1 MPLTSYLLLFAGGV
15 LGGMINVMAGGAGFM
30 TFPLFMAAGLSEME
44 ANAANFVALLP
55 ANIVGTAVYA
65 KEIRDVREHLITRII
80 LALVGGTAGSLL
92 LIWLGEASF
101 HKAIPWLLLFAT
113 ASFAFG
119 PTVKRYL
126 ETQTSFDAARWL
138 WLSFLLE
145 FIVYVYGGYFGL
157 GMGIILLAIHS
168 IFSHMSVHHANA
180 LRNITIALMTVV
192 SIVIFSG
199 SGLIRWLPSLAMM
212 AGAVVG
218 GYGMSKLA
226 RMVPAA
232 KVRLGILC
240 WSVALTGF
248 AFWRYG

>member
-1 MPLTSYLLLFAGGV
+1 MSLSSYLLLFAGGV
-15 LGGMINVMAGGAGFM
+15 LGGVINVMAGGAGFM

-55 ANIVGTAVYA
+55 ANAVGTFVF
-65 KEIRDVREHLITRII
+65 KREIGEVRRHLITRIG
-80 LALVGGTAGSLL
+80 LALLGGALGSWLL
-92 LIWLGEASF
+92 VWAGEASF

-113 ASFAFG
+113 LSFATG

-126 ETQTSFDAARWL
+126 ETHTSFDAARWL
-138 WLSFLLE
+138 WLSFILE
-145 FIVYVYGGYFGL
+145 FVVYVYGGYFGL

-180 LRNITIALMTVV
+180 LRNVTILMMTFV
-192 SIVIFSG
+192 SIAILSH

-212 AGAVVG
+212 AGAMLG

-226 RMVPAA
+226 RLVPAGT
-232 KVRLGILC
+232 VRLGILF
-240 WSVALTGF
+240 WSVVLTGF
-248 AFWRYG
+248 AFWRYS